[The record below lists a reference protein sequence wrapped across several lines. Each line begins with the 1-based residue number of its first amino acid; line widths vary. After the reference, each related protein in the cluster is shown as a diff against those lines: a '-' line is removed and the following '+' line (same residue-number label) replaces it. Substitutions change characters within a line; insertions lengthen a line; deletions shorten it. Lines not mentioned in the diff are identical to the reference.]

1 MSDDYEEAG
10 ELDEGAAGLDEAEVN
25 SEEDDEDALE
35 DNKENSDDE
44 DASSEEE
51 EEAEAQPDN
60 DCVYRHMRAKK
71 ALKEEPIIV
80 EELYDEQIVKAT
92 MGGYVIIDDPD
103 LLITDQV
110 MTIYEFERIWG
121 LRTRQ
126 LGRGAQARVQST
138 AKKLA
143 PREIAALEMRKGL
156 APYIILRPIVGH
168 KVPTAERWYFRDLK
182 IPDRYWPEK
191 PLPMKAE
198 KVEKMEKA
206 TKPTRKGA
214 KNSSSKD

>member
-10 ELDEGAAGLDEAEVN
+10 ELDDGAVDVAENEIN
-25 SEEDDEDALE
+25 SEEDDEDALDE
-35 DNKENSDDE
+35 KENSDDE

-51 EEAEAQPDN
+51 EAAEAQPDN

-103 LLITDQV
+103 LIITDPV
-110 MTIYEFERIWG
+110 MTIYEFQRIWG

-138 AKKLA
+138 GKKLS
-143 PREIAALEMRKGL
+143 PRDIAALEMRKGL

-168 KVPTAERWYFRDLK
+168 KVATAERWYFRDLK

-198 KVEKMEKA
+198 KVEKVEKA
-206 TKPTRKGA
+206 TKPTRKGT
-214 KNSSSKD
+214 KSSSSKD